1 MDVPSVQLYTYKD
14 LDTSRVYTK
23 LKSNKR
29 MEETLTPVQARTS
42 YSLKQEIIISHVNQ
56 IVTTL
61 E

>member
-29 MEETLTPVQARTS
+29 MEETLTQVQARTS
-42 YSLKQEIIISHVNQ
+42 YSLKQEIKN
-56 IVTTL
+56 
-61 E
+61 